1 MNKIQKNENLKG
13 EIEIRSF
20 NNDRQFLKRKYE
32 NENEYIIN

>member
-1 MNKIQKNENLKG
+1 MG

-20 NNDRQFLKRKYE
+20 NNDKQFLKHKYE

>member
-1 MNKIQKNENLKG
+1 MG

-20 NNDRQFLKRKYE
+20 NNDSQFLKCKHE

>member
-1 MNKIQKNENLKG
+1 MG

-20 NNDRQFLKRKYE
+20 NNDRQFLKYKHE

>member
-1 MNKIQKNENLKG
+1 MG

-20 NNDRQFLKRKYE
+20 NNDKQFLKRKYE

>member
-1 MNKIQKNENLKG
+1 MG

-20 NNDRQFLKRKYE
+20 NNDRQFLKCEHE

>member
-1 MNKIQKNENLKG
+1 MG

-20 NNDRQFLKRKYE
+20 NNDKQFSKRKYE

>member
-1 MNKIQKNENLKG
+1 MENENLMI

-20 NNDRQFLKRKYE
+20 DNDRQFLKCKYE